1 MYDDFNNENKVID
14 VEDNRDS
21 YVSMEHVDETVMKGK
36 PKKARRLP
44 KVFSLFLAGAIIL
57 GSGFGAGYG
66 TASLVSGIGEPASGD
81 LALTT
86 TSGSV
91 QPVVLT
97 SEVDGDYV
105 NPVTAIA
112 QAAGPSIVTVI
123 SVIDQVVPGFFSNQV
138 YESEG
143 TGSGVIYKVTDDGVL
158 IITNNH
164 VVEKAKS
171 VSVMLDS
178 GVTLTGEVLGF
189 DSRNDLALVKVS
201 NDELKKNNVDK
212 LTPAVF
218 GDSENLMSGELAV
231 AIGNPMGKEF
241 SQTITAGVISA
252 VDRELNIDDTSLHV
266 IQTDAAIN
274 PGNSGGGLFNK
285 NGEVIGINTAK
296 LVDSSVEGMGFAIP
310 VHIALPIIERIENV
324 GNGEN
329 IAYVMEDERAYLGIM
344 MGSASNNN
352 MPFGVYVQDLVE
364 NGPADQA
371 DLQIG
376 DIIVALDGKKVTD
389 SQMLYDALTDLKPGN
404 EILLEV
410 LRDESF
416 VDVHVTLGRY
426 GDYKEE

>member
-1 MYDDFNNENKVID
+1 MYDEFNNENKIID
-14 VEDNRDS
+14 VEDNGFKDES
-21 YVSMEHVDETVMKGK
+21 TEHISDPVTRN
-36 PKKARRLP
+36 KKIKSRRLP
-44 KVFSLFLAGAIIL
+44 KFFSFFLAGSIIL

-66 TASLVSGIGEPASGD
+66 TASLVNGLGQPETEA
-81 LALTT
+81 LALANTT
-86 TSGSV
+86 ESI

-123 SVIDQVVPGFFSNQV
+123 SVVDQVLPGFFSNQV

-143 TGSGVIYKVTDDGVL
+143 TGSGVIYKITDDGVL

-164 VVEKAKS
+164 VIEDAKS

-178 GVTLTGEVLGF
+178 GVTLVGEVLGF

-201 NDELKKNNVDK
+201 NDELESNGVDQ

-218 GDSENLMSGELAV
+218 GDSESLMSGELAV

-252 VDRELNIDDTSLHV
+252 VDRELTIDDTTLHV

-285 NGEVIGINTAK
+285 NGQVIGINTAK

-310 VHIALPIIERIENV
+310 VHIALPIIERIENI

-344 MGSASNNN
+344 MGSATNNN
-352 MPFGVYVQDLVE
+352 MPFGVYIQDLVE

-371 DLQIG
+371 DLEAG

-389 SQMLYDALTDLKPGN
+389 AQMLYDALTDLKPGD

-410 LRDESF
+410 LREESF
-416 VDVHVTLGRY
+416 VDIHVTLGRY

>member
-1 MYDDFNNENKVID
+1 MTDLGQP
-14 VEDNRDS
+14 
-21 YVSMEHVDETVMKGK
+21 ETE
-36 PKKARRLP
+36 A
-44 KVFSLFLAGAIIL
+44 
-57 GSGFGAGYG
+57 
-66 TASLVSGIGEPASGD
+66 
-81 LALTT
+81 LALTD
-86 TSGSV
+86 TSGSI

-123 SVIDQVVPGFFSNQV
+123 SVVDQVVPGFFSNQV

-143 TGSGVIYKVTDDGVL
+143 TGSGVIYKITDDGVL

-164 VVEKAKS
+164 VIEDAKS
-171 VSVMLDS
+171 VSIMLDS
-178 GVTLTGEVLGF
+178 GVTLAGQVLGF

-201 NDELKKNNVDK
+201 NDELESKGVDE

-218 GDSENLMSGELAV
+218 GDSESLMSGELAV

-252 VDRELNIDDTSLHV
+252 VDRELTIDDTTLHV

-285 NGEVIGINTAK
+285 NGQVIGINTAK

-329 IAYVMEDERAYLGIM
+329 IAYIMEDERAYLGIM
-344 MGSASNNN
+344 MGSATNNN
-352 MPFGVYVQDLVE
+352 MPFGVYIQDLVE

-371 DLQIG
+371 DLEAG

-389 SQMLYDALTDLKPGN
+389 AQMLYDALTDLKPGD

-410 LRDESF
+410 LREESF